1 MMKLQYL
8 ILPLLLCIQLLSGCT
23 ASRNATLNDAY
34 ADSDY
39 AVDYNAPAQA
49 RPSTPLAQEDRK
61 RIFSANIGLTVVE
74 PDSAAN
80 QITTLAQ
87 QAEGFMTRSSTNG
100 VTIRVPADQ
109 LEVII
114 TKIQTLGKTRYKQLT
129 GEDVTDAY
137 RDYGIRLDNAEK
149 SRQRYLELLAKAANV
164 EETLLVER
172 ELERLNETIDLLKGR
187 MNRLDQL
194 EAYATISV
202 DLQQKAKLGP
212 LGFVVKG
219 LYSGVKWLFVR
230 K

>member
-8 ILPLLLCIQLLSGCT
+8 LLPCLLCVQLLTGCT
-23 ASRNATLNDAY
+23 APRSAASSNYAADEAY
-34 ADSDY
+34 E
-39 AVDYNAPAQA
+39 VDYDTRAQSRPAA
-49 RPSTPLAQEDRK
+49 YHEQEDRK
-61 RIFSANIGLTVVE
+61 LIFSANIGLTVAE
-74 PDSAAN
+74 PDSASN
-80 QITTLAQ
+80 QITALARR
-87 QAEGFMTRSSTNG
+87 AEGFMTRSSTNG

-109 LEVII
+109 LEAII
-114 TKIQTLGKTRYKQLT
+114 TQIQTLGKTRYKQLT

-149 SRQRYLELLAKAANV
+149 SRQQYLKLLAKAVNV

-172 ELERLNETIDLLKGR
+172 ELERLNETIDLLKGK

-194 EAYATISV
+194 EAYATITV
-202 DLQQKAKLGP
+202 DLQHKAKLGP